1 LRFVDVDEDTGV
13 TEGTTAAVALDGLFL
28 DPADGLFVDE
38 LDGCQWARLYEC
50 SYQQLFLIITNSL
63 SSPSPSIQL
72 SQFLLFPLKTYL
84 IIHDHLLKPRSHHS
98 LLSSLLA
105 TAPHT
110 LPVGRLHSPAL
121 LALSNRFLQWL
132 IHVAF
137 AARGHGIGA
146 ADWRGCR
153 AVFGVVG
160 WDGVVGAENVGG
172 GEAAGAAAAEAAAG

>member
-1 LRFVDVDEDTGV
+1 M
-13 TEGTTAAVALDGLFL
+13 
-28 DPADGLFVDE
+28 
-38 LDGCQWARLYEC
+38 
-50 SYQQLFLIITNSL
+50 ITNSL
-63 SSPSPSIQL
+63 SAPSPSIQL
-72 SQFLLFPLKTYL
+72 SQFLLFSLKTYL
-84 IIHDHLLKPRSHHS
+84 IIHDHLLKSRPHHS

-121 LALSNRFLQWL
+121 LAFSHRLLERL

-146 ADWRGCR
+146 ADRRGCA

-160 WDGVVGAENVGG
+160 GDGVVGAEDDARGG
-172 GEAAGAAAAEAAAG
+172 KGAGAAAAEAASG